1 MSSMQEQIPSS
12 NPAQVEEQQQY
23 EPTLQEPTF
32 NPENF
37 EALKA
42 RARELAMQQAI
53 AARGMQPP
61 VNPMA
66 AAPIPQPPQSPV
78 RPQPPRPE
86 PVQQQLPKQT
96 YQPPVPQPNVVYLRR
111 NLTIAEILIIL
122 ALSTGILAGV
132 QFAWGVSTD
141 ILSRIE
147 IREK

>member
-12 NPAQVEEQQQY
+12 NPAQVDEQLQY
-23 EPTLQEPTF
+23 EQSYQEPTF
-32 NPENF
+32 NPENL

-42 RARELAMQQAI
+42 RARDLAMQQAI
-53 AARGMQPP
+53 AARGMQIPNNPLASPP
-61 VNPMA
+61 MPK
-66 AAPIPQPPQSPV
+66 PPQVPE
-78 RPQPPRPE
+78 RPQPAPTPN
-86 PVQQQLPKQT
+86 
-96 YQPPVPQPNVVYLRR
+96 YQAPAPQPNVVYLRR

-132 QFAWGVSTD
+132 QFAWGFSTD

>member
-12 NPAQVEEQQQY
+12 NPAQVDEQLQY
-23 EPTLQEPTF
+23 EQSYQEPTF
-32 NPENF
+32 NPENL

-42 RARELAMQQAI
+42 RARDLAMQQAI
-53 AARGMQPP
+53 AARGMQIPNNPLASPP
-61 VNPMA
+61 MPK
-66 AAPIPQPPQSPV
+66 PPQAPA
-78 RPQPPRPE
+78 RPQPAPTPN
-86 PVQQQLPKQT
+86 
-96 YQPPVPQPNVVYLRR
+96 YQAPATSYQAPAPQPNVVYLRR

-132 QFAWGVSTD
+132 QFAWGFSTD

>member
-12 NPAQVEEQQQY
+12 NPAQVDEQLQY
-23 EPTLQEPTF
+23 EQTYQEPAF
-32 NPENF
+32 NPENL
-37 EALKA
+37 ESLKA

-53 AARGMQPP
+53 ASRGMQIPNNLLASPP
-61 VNPMA
+61 MPK
-66 AAPIPQPPQSPV
+66 PPQAPA
-78 RPQPPRPE
+78 RPQPAPTPN
-86 PVQQQLPKQT
+86 
-96 YQPPVPQPNVVYLRR
+96 YQAPAPQPNVVYLRR

-132 QFAWGVSTD
+132 QFAWSFSTD

>member
-12 NPAQVEEQQQY
+12 NPAQVDEQPQY
-23 EPTLQEPTF
+23 EQTYQEPTF
-32 NPENF
+32 NPDNLET
-37 EALKA
+37 LKA
-42 RARELAMQQAI
+42 RARDLAMQQAI

-66 AAPIPQPPQSPV
+66 AAPIPQPPQAPV

-86 PVQQQLPKQT
+86 PVQQPLPKQT
-96 YQPPVPQPNVVYLRR
+96 YQPPVPQPNIVYLRR
-111 NLTIAEILIIL
+111 NLTIAEILIVL

>member
-12 NPAQVEEQQQY
+12 NPAQVDEQLQY
-23 EPTLQEPTF
+23 EQSYQEPTF
-32 NPENF
+32 NPENL

-42 RARELAMQQAI
+42 RARDLAMQQAI
-53 AARGMQPP
+53 ASRGMQIPNNPLASPP
-61 VNPMA
+61 MPK
-66 AAPIPQPPQSPV
+66 PPQVPE
-78 RPQPPRPE
+78 RPQPAPTPN
-86 PVQQQLPKQT
+86 
-96 YQPPVPQPNVVYLRR
+96 YQAPAPQPNVVYLRR

-132 QFAWGVSTD
+132 QFSWGFSTD

>member
-12 NPAQVEEQQQY
+12 NPAQVDEQLQY
-23 EPTLQEPTF
+23 EQSYQEPTF
-32 NPENF
+32 NPENL

-42 RARELAMQQAI
+42 RARDLAMQQAI
-53 AARGMQPP
+53 ASRGMQIPNNPLASPP
-61 VNPMA
+61 MPK
-66 AAPIPQPPQSPV
+66 PPQVPE
-78 RPQPPRPE
+78 RPQPAPTPN
-86 PVQQQLPKQT
+86 
-96 YQPPVPQPNVVYLRR
+96 YQAPAPQPNVVYLRR

-132 QFAWGVSTD
+132 QFAWGFSTD

>member
-12 NPAQVEEQQQY
+12 NPAQVDEQLQY
-23 EPTLQEPTF
+23 EQSYQEPTF
-32 NPENF
+32 NPENL

-42 RARELAMQQAI
+42 RARDLAMQQAI
-53 AARGMQPP
+53 ASRGMQIPNNPLASPP
-61 VNPMA
+61 MPK
-66 AAPIPQPPQSPV
+66 PPQAPA
-78 RPQPPRPE
+78 RPQPAPTPN
-86 PVQQQLPKQT
+86 
-96 YQPPVPQPNVVYLRR
+96 YQAPAPQPNVVYLRR

-132 QFAWGVSTD
+132 QFAWSFSTD

>member
-12 NPAQVEEQQQY
+12 NPAQVDEQPQY
-23 EPTLQEPTF
+23 EQTYQEPTF
-32 NPENF
+32 NPDNI

-42 RARELAMQQAI
+42 RARDLAMQQAI
-53 AARGMQPP
+53 AARGLQPP
-61 VNPMA
+61 VKPMA
-66 AAPIPQPPQSPV
+66 AAPIPQPPQAPV

-86 PVQQQLPKQT
+86 PAQQPLPKQN

>member
-1 MSSMQEQIPSS
+1 MQEQIPSS

-53 AARGMQPP
+53 ASRGMQPP
-61 VNPMA
+61 ANQLASPPM
-66 AAPIPQPPQSPV
+66 PPSPQVPA
-78 RPQPPRPE
+78 RPQPAP
-86 PVQQQLPKQT
+86 T
-96 YQPPVPQPNVVYLRR
+96 SNYQVTAPQPNVVYLRR

-132 QFAWGVSTD
+132 QFAWGFSTD